1 MKYQAHLHASPD
13 YQDVGVDL
21 TAVALAV
28 LEYEGVAAGDLTIV
42 LTDDNAIRELNLQYA
57 GLDRSTDVLSFE
69 DGGLDPETDRIYYGD
84 VIVSVPTA
92 LQQAHTANHSLPE
105 ELTLLTV
112 HGMLHLLGYDHA
124 QALDKER
131 MWKTQTAILRTL
143 GLDIVLPED
152 AA

>member
-1 MKYQAHLHASPD
+1 MKYQAFLHTSPD
-13 YQDVGVDL
+13 FQDVGVDL
-21 TAVALAV
+21 TEVALAV
-28 LEYEGVAAGDLTIV
+28 LEHEGVAAGDLTIV
-42 LTDDNAIRELNLQYA
+42 LTDDNALRDLNLRYA

-69 DGGLDPETDRIYYGD
+69 DGNLDPETDRTYYGD
-84 VIVSVPTA
+84 VIISVPAA
-92 LQQAHTANHSLPE
+92 LRQAKTANHSLQE

-124 QALDKER
+124 QAPDKER
-131 MWKTQTAILRTL
+131 MWTTQTAIFSAL

>member
-1 MKYQAHLHASPD
+1 MKYQAFLHTSPD
-13 YQDVGVDL
+13 FQDVGVDL
-21 TAVALAV
+21 IEVALAV
-28 LEYEGVAAGDLTIV
+28 LEHEEVAAGDLTIV
-42 LTDDNAIRELNLQYA
+42 LTDDNALRDLNLRYA

-69 DGGLDPETDRIYYGD
+69 DGSLDPETDRTYYGD
-84 VIVSVPTA
+84 VIISVPAA
-92 LQQAHTANHSLPE
+92 LRQAKTANHSLQE

-124 QALDKER
+124 QAPDKER
-131 MWKTQTAILRTL
+131 MWTTQTAIFSAL

>member
-1 MKYQAHLHASPD
+1 MKYQAFLHTSPD
-13 YQDVGVDL
+13 FQDVGVDL
-21 TAVALAV
+21 TEVALAV
-28 LEYEGVAAGDLTIV
+28 LEHEGVAAGDLTIV
-42 LTDDNAIRELNLQYA
+42 LTDDNALRDLNLRYA

-69 DGGLDPETDRIYYGD
+69 DGSLDPETDRTYYGD
-84 VIVSVPTA
+84 VIISVPAA
-92 LQQAHTANHSLPE
+92 LRQAKTANHSLQE

-124 QALDKER
+124 QAPDKER
-131 MWKTQTAILRTL
+131 MWMTQTAIFSAL